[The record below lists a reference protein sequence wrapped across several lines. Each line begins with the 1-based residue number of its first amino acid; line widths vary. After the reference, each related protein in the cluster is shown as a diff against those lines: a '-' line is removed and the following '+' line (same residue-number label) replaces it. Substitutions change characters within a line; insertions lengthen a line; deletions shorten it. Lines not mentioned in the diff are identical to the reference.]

1 LSPLSVPGSTQTR
14 YDILA
19 LGEVMLRLDP
29 GASRIRDT
37 RTFDVWEGGG
47 EYNVARAAA
56 ACYGLRAGIVTAL
69 VDNEIGQ
76 LIAGLIRRGGAD
88 TSQIVWVPDDGIG
101 RSARNGLN
109 FTERGFG
116 VRRALGVSDRAHTAV
131 SQLRPGDIDWDR
143 LFGDIGARWFHTG
156 GVFAGLTSETAE
168 VAQEAMAAARRHGTV
183 VSYDVN
189 YRPSLW
195 QGRGGAEAA
204 VEVGRRLTKHADVLI
219 GNEGHF
225 GGLLGVPLPTNG
237 SDEPDIHQILSATQ
251 AEFPHLSLI
260 AATRRTEHS
269 ASRIDWGAAVWDGDH
284 VASSVT
290 HHDLEVFDRVG
301 GGDGFVAGLLAGV
314 LGGRDLGAATSLGVA
329 HGALAMT
336 TPGDNSMAR
345 PEEVEALAFGVMANR
360 R

>member
-1 LSPLSVPGSTQTR
+1 MSPLSVRGGSQTR
-14 YDILA
+14 YDVLA

-29 GASRIRDT
+29 GASRIRNA
-37 RTFDVWEGGG
+37 RSFEVWEGGG
-47 EYNVARAAA
+47 EYNVARASA
-56 ACYGLRAGIVTAL
+56 ACFGLRAGVVTAL

-76 LIAGLIRRGGAD
+76 LIAGLIRRGGTD

-116 VRRALGVSDRAHTAV
+116 VRRAHGVSDRAHTAV
-131 SQLRPGDIDWDR
+131 SQLKPGDIDWDR
-143 LFGDIGARWFHTG
+143 LFGTVGARWFHTG
-156 GVFAGLTSETAE
+156 GVFAGLTVDTAD
-168 VAQEAMAAARRHGTV
+168 VAQEAMAAAARHGTV

-204 VEVGRRLTKHADVLI
+204 IEVGRRLVKHADVLI

-237 SDEPDIHQILSATQ
+237 SDQPNIHQIFEATQ
-251 AEFPHLSLI
+251 ADFPHLSVI

-269 ASRIDWGAAVWDGDH
+269 ASRIDWGASVWDGDQ
-284 VASSVT
+284 VASSIT

-301 GGDGFVAGLLAGV
+301 GGDGFVAGLVAGI
-314 LGGRDLGAATSLGVA
+314 LGGRDLGAATALGVA

-336 TPGDNSMAR
+336 TPGDNSMAHHD
-345 PEEVEALAFGVMANR
+345 EVEALAFGVPANR

>member
-1 LSPLSVPGSTQTR
+1 MTALPVRAAGQTR
-14 YDILA
+14 YDVLA

-29 GASRIRDT
+29 GAGRIRDAS
-37 RTFDVWEGGG
+37 TFNVWEGGG
-47 EYNVARAAA
+47 EYNVARASA
-56 ACYGLRAGIVTAL
+56 ACFGLRAGIVTAL

-76 LIAGLIRRGGAD
+76 LIAGLIRRGGTD
-88 TSQIVWVPDDGIG
+88 TSQITWVPDDGIG

-156 GVFAGLTSETAE
+156 GVFAGLTAETAD
-168 VAQEAMAAARRHGTV
+168 VAQEAMAAAGRHGTV

-195 QGRGGAEAA
+195 QARGGADAA
-204 VEVGRRLTKHADVLI
+204 IEVGRRLTKHADVLI
-219 GNEGHF
+219 GNVGHF
-225 GGLLGVPLPTNG
+225 GGLLGVSLPDNA
-237 SDEPDIHQILSATQ
+237 SDDPDIHQIFTATQ

-269 ASRIDWGAAVWDGDH
+269 ASRIDWGAAVWDREQ
-284 VASSVT
+284 VVSCVT

-301 GGDGFVAGLLAGV
+301 GGDGFVAGLVTGI
-314 LGGRDLGAATSLGVA
+314 LGGRDLGAATALGVA

-336 TPGDNSMAR
+336 TPGDNSMAHGD
-345 PEEVEALAFGVMANR
+345 EVEALAFGEMANR